1 MVLKDVEW
9 FSTKLD
15 FHQTFVRQN
24 CKMVKLNLSNGG
36 LPFSESITFGKNFCT
51 RRGRVGGGGEGT
63 WLLSSWSYRSCFMLF
78 IPLFSPVHA
87 TSKCNICDQSFHI
100 YICYHSFVF
109 ILTVS
114 SKIVAIFKMK
124 LKTFLFCDHF
134 KPLVYILVSHIDYF

>member
-51 RRGRVGGGGEGT
+51 RRGGVGGGGDMVIV
-63 WLLSSWSYRSCFMLF
+63 LLVVSFMLYAF
-78 IPLFSPVHA
+78 YPTFFTGA
-87 TSKCNICDQSFHI
+87 CN
-100 YICYHSFVF
+100 
-109 ILTVS
+109 L
-114 SKIVAIFKMK
+114 
-124 LKTFLFCDHF
+124 
-134 KPLVYILVSHIDYF
+134 